1 MSRRPIL
8 VWIISI
14 SYLLAA
20 VVGISV
26 IMLESV
32 GIIPLNSSTQQY
44 FNNLGTIGWIDGA
57 LSFVLAFGAAILLL
71 MMRRIAVWLLVITL
85 TIDIIEWTREVITQG
100 YENVVVGVPIST
112 VVVGWIIRL
121 AIIFYCYRLAKKGVL
136 T

>member
-1 MSRRPIL
+1 
-8 VWIISI
+8 
-14 SYLLAA
+14 
-20 VVGISV
+20 
-26 IMLESV
+26 MLESV

-57 LSFVLAFGAAILLL
+57 LSFILAFGAAILLL
-71 MMRRIAVWLLVITL
+71 MMRRIAVWLLVVTL

-112 VVVGWIIRL
+112 VVLGWIIRL
-121 AIIFYCYRLAKKGVL
+121 TIIFYCYRLAKKGVL